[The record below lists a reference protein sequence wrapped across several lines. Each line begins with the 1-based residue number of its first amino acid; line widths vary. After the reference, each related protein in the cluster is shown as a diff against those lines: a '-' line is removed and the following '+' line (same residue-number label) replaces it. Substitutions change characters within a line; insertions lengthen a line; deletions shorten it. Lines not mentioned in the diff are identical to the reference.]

1 MTAVD
6 VTRPGECETAV
17 ETAVESF
24 GSLDI
29 AVNAAGIAGPN
40 TPIVEMSNA
49 DWDAVLAVNLNGVF
63 FSMRAELIQMTR
75 QGRGSIV
82 NIASILGL
90 VAPAAEQGAGYT
102 ASKHGVIGLTRAA
115 ALEHAGSGVRVNCV
129 APGYVL
135 TPLLDDVDAP
145 TLESFRVLH
154 PLQRF
159 GRAREVAEAVAFLA
173 GEKASLITGAVL
185 PVDGGY
191 TAQ

>member
-1 MTAVD
+1 MCERGHRAIFTAVD
-6 VTRPGECETAV
+6 VTRPEACASAV
-17 ETAVESF
+17 ATAVESF

-49 DWDAVLAVNLNGVF
+49 DWDAVLGVNLNGVF
-63 FSMRAELIQMTR
+63 FSMRAQLTQMAR

-102 ASKHGVIGLTRAA
+102 ASKHAVIGLTRAA
-115 ALEHAGSGVRVNCV
+115 ALEHAG
-129 APGYVL
+129 
-135 TPLLDDVDAP
+135 
-145 TLESFRVLH
+145 
-154 PLQRF
+154 
-159 GRAREVAEAVAFLA
+159 
-173 GEKASLITGAVL
+173 
-185 PVDGGY
+185 GY